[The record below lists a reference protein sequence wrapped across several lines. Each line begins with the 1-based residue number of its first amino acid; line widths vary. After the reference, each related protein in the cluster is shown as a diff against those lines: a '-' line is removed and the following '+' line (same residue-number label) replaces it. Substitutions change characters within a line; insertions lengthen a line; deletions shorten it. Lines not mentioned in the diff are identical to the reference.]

1 MENNLYNDKMQI
13 IQQTTDFIIKEK
25 TAAALGKFDGIH
37 RGHQKLLEEIL
48 EQKKKGLKAVIFTF
62 DPSPATLF
70 QKSKVKELSTKKEKE
85 AMFEA
90 MGVDILIEFPL
101 NEKTAAMSAEDFVE
115 EVLVRKMNVGFIAAG
130 TDLSFGYKGAGN
142 AALLKEF
149 SEEYGFQVEIIDKV
163 CHEDREISSSF
174 VREEIEKG
182 NMELAAALI
191 GKTYSVSGVV
201 EHGNRIGRTLGFP
214 TVNLLPEEE
223 KLLPPCGVYFSK
235 VLVDGETYNG
245 VTNIGYKPT
254 VSDEPRIGVETYI
267 YDFEKDVYGK
277 EITVSLE
284 HFKRSEKKFDGLE
297 ELRMQVELDKE
308 EGRKYFLEN
317 R

>member
-1 MENNLYNDKMQI
+1 M
-13 IQQTTDFIIKEK
+13 
-25 TAAALGKFDGIH
+25 
-37 RGHQKLLEEIL
+37 
-48 EQKKKGLKAVIFTF
+48 
-62 DPSPATLF
+62 
-70 QKSKVKELSTKKEKE
+70 
-85 AMFEA
+85 
-90 MGVDILIEFPL
+90 
-101 NEKTAAMSAEDFVE
+101 
-115 EVLVRKMNVGFIAAG
+115 
-130 TDLSFGYKGAGN
+130 
-142 AALLKEF
+142 
-149 SEEYGFQVEIIDKV
+149 
-163 CHEDREISSSF
+163 
-174 VREEIEKG
+174 
-182 NMELAAALI
+182 
-191 GKTYSVSGVV
+191 SGVV

-235 VLVDGETYNG
+235 VLVDGEVYNG

-297 ELRMQVELDKE
+297 ELRVQVELDKE
-308 EGRKYFLEN
+308 DGRKYFLEN